1 MVRIFKIIEKIVWAL
16 IAIAIILVFALVAI
30 SIVSNVDNVWGNV
43 KSYLNYLYG
52 VAMIVVAFK
61 AVILGVQMY
70 LETKIEE
77 KTKHLQTIIEKQ
89 QSQQAEQEKKVS
101 GKLDKII
108 NDIAA
113 IPNTDTVAIVDFL
126 KANLSNVVSTL
137 VDQQVCQQLV
147 YEKQK
152 LALEYEKKESELKRK
167 SLTVDAIIER
177 QERIEKLNQAI
188 QQREQQEHEERMK
201 NTEEYTMLVF
211 TLAKTPVEDVEKVWQ
226 VTKLFLERGYVAADK
241 DLKIAYN
248 KNLRNAE
255 LKQFAL
261 NIVKYNRK
269 ENLDVESYLMTVFGD
284 WFTGKKENISKNYN
298 VLPKDSIVS
307 KDGVEADLEKL
318 HNRVYFNEI

>member
-137 VDQQVCQQLV
+137 VDQQVCQQV
-147 YEKQK
+147 AYEKQK

-226 VTKLFLERGYVAADK
+226 VTQLFLERGYVAADK
-241 DLKIAYN
+241 DLRIAYN

-298 VLPKDSIVS
+298 IT
-307 KDGVEADLEKL
+307 
-318 HNRVYFNEI
+318 I